1 MQEEINEALDLEVD
15 YLSAIA
21 DMLNEFGF
29 PVIIA
34 LAMGYF
40 IYFVWKFV
48 TDELQPMID
57 KQQTVL
63 IKLIDQMRMLDQD
76 QIRLQEKLN
85 TVLEYRDSQILKEKS
100 SEDNNIIQLFIRLEY
115 SQRLKKRGLATP

>member
-1 MQEEINEALDLEVD
+1 MQEEINAIEREDITDLEVD
-15 YLSAIA
+15 YLQVVA

-29 PVIIA
+29 PIIIA

-48 TDELQPMID
+48 TEELEPMID
-57 KQQTVL
+57 KQQTTLV
-63 IKLIDQMRMLDQD
+63 KLIDQMRMLDQD

-85 TVLEYRDSQILKEKS
+85 TVLEYREAQVLKENR
-100 SEDNNIIQLFIRLEY
+100 SENNN
-115 SQRLKKRGLATP
+115 SK

>member
-1 MQEEINEALDLEVD
+1 MEVLMQEEINEVLDLEID

-21 DMLNEFGF
+21 DMVNQFGF
-29 PVIIA
+29 PIIMA

-48 TDELQPMID
+48 TEELEPMID
-57 KQQTVL
+57 KQQTTL

-76 QIRLQEKLN
+76 QIRLTEKLN
-85 TVLEYRDSQILKEKS
+85 TVLEYREAQVLKENR
-100 SEDNNIIQLFIRLEY
+100 SENNN
-115 SQRLKKRGLATP
+115 SK

>member
-1 MQEEINEALDLEVD
+1 MQEEINEALDLELD

-21 DMLNEFGF
+21 DMVNQFVF
-29 PVIIA
+29 PIIMA

-48 TDELQPMID
+48 TEELEPMID
-57 KQQTVL
+57 KQQSTL

-85 TVLEYRDSQILKEKS
+85 TVLEYREAQVLKERK
-100 SEDNNIIQLFIRLEY
+100 SEDNNI
-115 SQRLKKRGLATP
+115 K

>member
-1 MQEEINEALDLEVD
+1 MQEEINEVLDLEID

-21 DMLNEFGF
+21 DMVNQFGF
-29 PVIIA
+29 PVIMA

-48 TDELQPMID
+48 TEELEPMID
-57 KQQTVL
+57 KQQTTL

-85 TVLEYRDSQILKEKS
+85 TVLEYREAQVVKEKK
-100 SEDNNIIQLFIRLEY
+100 SEDSNTN
-115 SQRLKKRGLATP
+115 

>member
-1 MQEEINEALDLEVD
+1 MEVLMQEEIKELPEDILDLEVD
-15 YLSAIA
+15 YLGAVA
-21 DMLNEFGF
+21 DMVNQFGF
-29 PVIIA
+29 PIIIA

-48 TDELQPMID
+48 TEELEPQID
-57 KQQTVL
+57 KQQATL

-85 TVLEYRDSQILKEKS
+85 TVLEYREAQILKGKN
-100 SEDNNIIQLFIRLEY
+100 SEDSNT
-115 SQRLKKRGLATP
+115 K

>member
-1 MQEEINEALDLEVD
+1 MQEEINELPEDILDLEVD
-15 YLSAIA
+15 YHGPDA
-21 DMLNEFGF
+21 DKLNQIGF
-29 PVIIA
+29 PIIIA
-34 LAMGYF
+34 QAKGYF

-100 SEDNNIIQLFIRLEY
+100 SEDNNI
-115 SQRLKKRGLATP
+115 K

>member
-48 TDELQPMID
+48 TEELEPMID
-57 KQQTVL
+57 KQQTTL

-85 TVLEYRDSQILKEKS
+85 TVLEYREAQVLKEK
-100 SEDNNIIQLFIRLEY
+100 
-115 SQRLKKRGLATP
+115 KK

>member
-1 MQEEINEALDLEVD
+1 MQEEINETLDLEVD
-15 YLSAIA
+15 YLQAVA

-29 PVIIA
+29 PIIIA

-48 TDELQPMID
+48 TEELEPMID
-57 KQQTVL
+57 KQQTTL

-76 QIRLQEKLN
+76 QIRLTEKLN
-85 TVLEYRDSQILKEKS
+85 TVLEYREAQVLKENR
-100 SEDNNIIQLFIRLEY
+100 SENNN
-115 SQRLKKRGLATP
+115 SK

>member
-1 MQEEINEALDLEVD
+1 MQEEFNETLDLEVD
-15 YLSAIA
+15 ELTAIA

-29 PVIIA
+29 PIIIV

-48 TDELQPMID
+48 TEELEPMID
-57 KQQTVL
+57 KQQTTL

-76 QIRLQEKLN
+76 QIRLTEKLN
-85 TVLEYRDSQILKEKS
+85 TVLEYREAQVLKENR
-100 SEDNNIIQLFIRLEY
+100 SENNN
-115 SQRLKKRGLATP
+115 SK

>member
-29 PVIIA
+29 PIIIA

-48 TDELQPMID
+48 TEELEPMID
-57 KQQTVL
+57 KQQSTLV
-63 IKLIDQMRMLDQD
+63 KLIDQMRMLDQD

-85 TVLEYRDSQILKEKS
+85 TVLEYREAQVLKEKK
-100 SEDNNIIQLFIRLEY
+100 SEDSNT
-115 SQRLKKRGLATP
+115 K

>member
-1 MQEEINEALDLEVD
+1 MEVLMQEEIKELPEDILDLEVD
-15 YLSAIA
+15 YLGAVA
-21 DMLNEFGF
+21 DMVNQFGF
-29 PVIIA
+29 PIIIA

-48 TDELQPMID
+48 TEELEPQID
-57 KQQTVL
+57 KQQSTL

-85 TVLEYRDSQILKEKS
+85 TVLEYREAQVLKEKK
-100 SEDNNIIQLFIRLEY
+100 SEDNN
-115 SQRLKKRGLATP
+115 TN

>member
-1 MQEEINEALDLEVD
+1 MQEEINELPEDVLDLEVD

-21 DMLNEFGF
+21 DMVNQFGF
-29 PVIIA
+29 PIIIA

-48 TDELQPMID
+48 TEELEPMID
-57 KQQTVL
+57 KQQTTLV
-63 IKLIDQMRMLDQD
+63 KLIDQMRMLDQD

-85 TVLEYRDSQILKEKS
+85 TVLEYREAQVLKERK
-100 SEDNNIIQLFIRLEY
+100 SEDNN
-115 SQRLKKRGLATP
+115 TN

>member
-48 TDELQPMID
+48 TENLEPQID
-57 KQQTVL
+57 KQQTTLV
-63 IKLIDQMRMLDQD
+63 KLIDQMRMLDQD

-85 TVLEYRDSQILKEKS
+85 TVLEYRESQILKEKK
-100 SEDNNIIQLFIRLEY
+100 SEKEN
-115 SQRLKKRGLATP
+115 S

>member
-1 MQEEINEALDLEVD
+1 MQEEINIEREDILDLEVD
-15 YLSAIA
+15 YLSVVA

-29 PVIIA
+29 PIIIA

-48 TDELQPMID
+48 TENLEPQID
-57 KQQTVL
+57 KQQTTLV
-63 IKLIDQMRMLDQD
+63 KLIDQMRMLDQD

-85 TVLEYRDSQILKEKS
+85 TVLEYRESQILKEKK
-100 SEDNNIIQLFIRLEY
+100 SEKEN
-115 SQRLKKRGLATP
+115 S

>member
-1 MQEEINEALDLEVD
+1 MQEETNSVSEIEDITDLELD
-15 YLSAIA
+15 YLSPVA

-29 PVIIA
+29 PIIIA

-48 TDELQPMID
+48 TENLEPQID
-57 KQQTVL
+57 KQQTTLV
-63 IKLIDQMRMLDQD
+63 KLIDQMRMLDQD

-85 TVLEYRDSQILKEKS
+85 TVLEYRESQILKEKK
-100 SEDNNIIQLFIRLEY
+100 SEKEN
-115 SQRLKKRGLATP
+115 S

>member
-1 MQEEINEALDLEVD
+1 MQEEINETLDLEVD
-15 YLSAIA
+15 YLQAVA

-29 PVIIA
+29 PIIIA

-48 TDELQPMID
+48 TEELEPMID
-57 KQQTVL
+57 KQQTTL

-85 TVLEYRDSQILKEKS
+85 TVLEYREAQVLKENR
-100 SEDNNIIQLFIRLEY
+100 SENNN
-115 SQRLKKRGLATP
+115 SK

>member
-1 MQEEINEALDLEVD
+1 MQEEINEALDLELD

-21 DMLNEFGF
+21 DMVNQFGF
-29 PVIIA
+29 PIIMA

-48 TDELQPMID
+48 TEELEPMID
-57 KQQTVL
+57 KQQTTL

-85 TVLEYRDSQILKEKS
+85 TVLEYREAQVLKEK
-100 SEDNNIIQLFIRLEY
+100 
-115 SQRLKKRGLATP
+115 KK

>member
-1 MQEEINEALDLEVD
+1 MQEEINASEIEDITDLELD
-15 YLSAIA
+15 YLSPVA

-29 PVIIA
+29 PIIIA

-48 TDELQPMID
+48 TENLQPQID
-57 KQQTVL
+57 KQQTTLV
-63 IKLIDQMRMLDQD
+63 KLIDQMRMLDQD

-85 TVLEYRDSQILKEKS
+85 TVLEYRESQILKEKK
-100 SEDNNIIQLFIRLEY
+100 SEKEN
-115 SQRLKKRGLATP
+115 S

>member
-1 MQEEINEALDLEVD
+1 MQEEINSASEIEDITDLELD
-15 YLSAIA
+15 YLSPVA

-29 PVIIA
+29 PIIIA

-48 TDELQPMID
+48 TEELEPQLG

-63 IKLIDQMRMLDQD
+63 VRLIDQMRMLDQD

-85 TVLEYRDSQILKEKS
+85 TVLEYKQALALREKPN
-100 SEDNNIIQLFIRLEY
+100 EDDTKDN
-115 SQRLKKRGLATP
+115 

>member
-15 YLSAIA
+15 YLTAIA

-29 PVIIA
+29 PIIIA

-48 TDELQPMID
+48 TEELEPMID
-57 KQQTVL
+57 KQQTTL

-76 QIRLQEKLN
+76 QIRLTEKLN
-85 TVLEYRDSQILKEKS
+85 TVLEYREAQVLKENR
-100 SEDNNIIQLFIRLEY
+100 SENNN
-115 SQRLKKRGLATP
+115 SK

>member
-1 MQEEINEALDLEVD
+1 MQEEINEVLDLEID

-21 DMLNEFGF
+21 DMVNQFGF
-29 PVIIA
+29 PIIMA

-48 TDELQPMID
+48 TEELEPMID
-57 KQQTVL
+57 KQQTTL

-85 TVLEYRDSQILKEKS
+85 TVLEYREAQVLKENK
-100 SEDNNIIQLFIRLEY
+100 SEDSNT
-115 SQRLKKRGLATP
+115 K

>member
-1 MQEEINEALDLEVD
+1 MELSMQEEINASEIEDITDLELD
-15 YLSAIA
+15 YLSPVA

-29 PVIIA
+29 PIIIA

-48 TDELQPMID
+48 TENLEPQID
-57 KQQTVL
+57 KQQTTLV
-63 IKLIDQMRMLDQD
+63 KLIDQMRMLDQD

-85 TVLEYRDSQILKEKS
+85 TVLEYRESQILKEKK
-100 SEDNNIIQLFIRLEY
+100 SEKEN
-115 SQRLKKRGLATP
+115 S